1 MFFLAKFKSSLPHR
15 YQPIPVMQKIRMF
28 SIPNMEAEERNQD
41 REDGNRNKIDYQIE
55 VKLPDRHLKLSV
67 SEASIKH

>member
-1 MFFLAKFKSSLPHR
+1 
-15 YQPIPVMQKIRMF
+15 MF

-67 SEASIKH
+67 SEASIKR